1 MSKPTVYTLGA
12 AFPIRGAKQ
21 QKKRQVLNGLFLG
34 VSASAE
40 ESPLKVWDGSA
51 WVNASAPPTS

>member
-1 MSKPTVYTLGA
+1 MDPELTFIIQWGA
-12 AFPIRGAKQ
+12 MRGK
-21 QKKRQVLNGLFLG
+21 GHG
-34 VSASAE
+34 ASPPAA